1 MFQIQELNYEITVAL
16 NSDSKS
22 EVEGLRWVLTRR
34 SVMAILFMAVMVLTS
49 LRYASYVAH
58 EEELKKKEAVP
69 KKEEKI
75 VDLPAEG
82 AAEILAAN

>member
-1 MFQIQELNYEITVAL
+1 MITVAL

-34 SVMAILFMAVMVLTS
+34 SVMGILLMAFMVLAS
-49 LRYASYVAH
+49 LKYASIKSH
-58 EEELKKKEAVP
+58 EEEVRKKKEES
-69 KKEEKI
+69 KKPEERI
-75 VDLPAEG
+75 EELPAQG